1 MRSEPSA
8 VAFGPLVLKFG
19 GSVLCGESDL
29 AWVAEAVAAEE
40 ARCPGPGGTVVVV
53 SAFGATTDALFAR
66 AAELHPGAEAR
77 VAELASTGEEG
88 AAALFDMALV
98 AAGRRPVL
106 VPGAELG
113 ILTEGPLLDADP
125 VAFDPT
131 AIATGLAQSGLVV
144 VPGFVA
150 RDRQARPSLLGRG
163 GSDLTALLLA
173 HHLGA
178 RGCVLLKDVDGIHRH
193 DPKVAPGS
201 PSAGAPSQRLEH
213 LALADLAPFAGQV
226 LQPKAAAFAAAVGR
240 GFTLGRPDAPERR
253 TQVG

>member
-1 MRSEPSA
+1 MQSEPTSA
-8 VAFGPLVLKFG
+8 APGPLVLKFG
-19 GSVLCGESDL
+19 GSVLGGESDL
-29 AWVAEAVAAEE
+29 AWVAEVVAAEE

-98 AAGRRPVL
+98 AAGRYPAL

-113 ILTEGPLLDADP
+113 ILTEGPLLDAEP
-125 VAFDPT
+125 VAFDRT
-131 AIATGLAQSGLVV
+131 AVATGLARRGLVV

-150 RDRQARPSLLGRG
+150 RDRAGRPSLLGRG

-173 HHLGA
+173 HHFDA
-178 RGCVLLKDVDGIHRH
+178 RGCVLLKDVEGIHER
-193 DPKVAPGS
+193 DPKVGDCA
-201 PSAGAPSQRLEH
+201 RIER
-213 LALADLAPFAGQV
+213 LALADLAPYAGQV